1 MGSLVLATRGLPA
14 TFFAFGVFG
23 LAPLALAQS
32 MTARASAGNPDCY
45 QFAGPAATLD
55 VDITSFTSKKDD
67 QPTSAGYTSK
77 DTFQGNNSLTIGGA
91 TKTSQSTSNTP
102 DCVGCLLGS
111 AVFSYSSGTKLTIF
125 TMTVPADDT
134 AGDMNSW
141 FVTLGGVGNLF
152 PGGVLP
158 SSTAFPPISSW
169 PVNGEI
175 TVASG
180 GSLTSYAV
188 TSISS
193 CSLGGSAGS
202 APSVSAV
209 VSASAFGEFSA
220 AAPGSWVEI
229 YGSNLASQTAEWTS
243 SDFTGGTGPTSLGGV
258 SVSIGG
264 QAAFIDYVS
273 AGQVNAQ
280 LPSALPA
287 GDPLQ
292 LTVTSGSSTS
302 APVNLTINATE
313 PGLLATSNFNMG
325 GHQYLVAQHSDG
337 TYVLPAGA
345 IAGVI
350 SSPAKAGE
358 TITIFG
364 VGFGSVTPSIPAGE
378 IAAGENRLTGS
389 LQILFGATPAQ
400 LPLTYFGLA
409 PGLVGLYQFD
419 VVVPNVTAGNLV
431 PLSFTLNGTAG
442 TQSLFTAV
450 QQ

>member
-1 MGSLVLATRGLPA
+1 MTRIIGALALLALALPA
-14 TFFAFGVFG
+14 Q
-23 LAPLALAQS
+23 LALAQS
-32 MTARASAGNPDCY
+32 STGNPECY
-45 QFAGPAATLD
+45 QFSGSGATLEI
-55 VDITSFTSKKDD
+55 DITSFSSKMDD

-77 DTFQGNNSLTIGGA
+77 DTFQGNNSLTVGTG

-141 FVTLGGVGNLF
+141 FVTLGGEGNLF

-158 SSTAFPPISSW
+158 TSTAFPPISSW

-180 GSLTSYAV
+180 GSLTSYPV
-188 TSISS
+188 TSIGS
-193 CSLGGSAGS
+193 CSLGGSGGS

-229 YGSNLASQTAEWTS
+229 YGSNLAAQTAEWTT
-243 SDFTGGTGPTSLGGV
+243 SDFTGGIGPTSLGGV

-273 AGQVNAQ
+273 SGQVNAQ
-280 LPSALPA
+280 LPSNIPT
-287 GDPLQ
+287 GGPLQ

-313 PGLLATSNFNMG
+313 PGFLASSNFKING
-325 GHQYLVAQHSDG
+325 NQYVVAQHSDG
-337 TYVLPAGA
+337 NYVLPVGA
-345 IAGVI
+345 IAGVT
-350 SSPAKAGE
+350 SSPAKPDE

-364 VGFGSVTPSIPAGE
+364 VGFGPVTPTTSAGE
-378 IAAGENRLTGS
+378 IAAGETQITTP
-389 LQILFGATPAQ
+389 LQILFGETPAK
-400 LPLTYFGLA
+400 LSYFGLA
-409 PGLVGLYQFD
+409 PGEVGLYQFD
-419 VVVPNVTAGNLV
+419 VVVPSVADSNLV
-431 PLSFTLNGTAG
+431 PLTFTLNGVSG
-442 TQSLFTAV
+442 TQTLFTAV